1 MMADDNREMTFE
13 EIDAHVRKA
22 DLKAFEPGGRHHV
35 TSEMAAAA
43 PGNVLGNVCQIYHV
57 IRPIL
62 QGILHI
68 PFIPAAWKAA
78 IKTFI
83 SLMDR
88 LCPAS

>member
-1 MMADDNREMTFE
+1 M
-13 EIDAHVRKA
+13 
-22 DLKAFEPGGRHHV
+22 P
-35 TSEMAAAA
+35 AA

-62 QGILHI
+62 QGILLI

-88 LCPAS
+88 LCPPS